1 MSNWTINDIPD
12 LQGRVALVTGANSG
26 LGLETTRALAAHGAH
41 VIMACR
47 NPEKAR
53 QAETNI
59 KQTVSGASL
68 ELAALDLASLAS
80 VHECAT
86 SVLQTHER
94 LDWLFNNA
102 GVMAL
107 PRHETT
113 DGFELQ
119 FETNYLSHFALTG
132 LLLPSL
138 LNTPHSRVVTLTSM
152 ARSYAHGRINFDD
165 LNGKRSYGRWRAY
178 GQSKLANLLFAD
190 ELQRRLSRAGSTTIS
205 VAAHPGFART
215 ELQATSMASPGIMS
229 RILNYVSLPLSQSAQ
244 MGVLPQLYAACSF
257 QLRGGERIGP
267 GGLFG
272 MRGYPRIE
280 PRNEREEDP
289 HTAARLWEVSA
300 EFTGVTY
307 EALRLDP
314 QVQRE

>member
-1 MSNWTINDIPD
+1 MDS
-12 LQGRVALVTGANSG
+12 A
-26 LGLETTRALAAHGAH
+26 
-41 VIMACR
+41 
-47 NPEKAR
+47 
-53 QAETNI
+53 

-68 ELAALDLASLAS
+68 EVAALDLASLAS

-94 LDWLFNNA
+94 LAWLFNNA

-132 LLLPSL
+132 LVLPRL

-152 ARSYAHGRINFDD
+152 AGSYTHGRINFDD

-190 ELQRRLSRAGSTTIS
+190 ELQRRLSRA
-205 VAAHPGFART
+205 R
-215 ELQATSMASPGIMS
+215 
-229 RILNYVSLPLSQSAQ
+229 
-244 MGVLPQLYAACSF
+244 SF
-257 QLRGGERIGP
+257 RRP
-267 GGLFG
+267 
-272 MRGYPRIE
+272 
-280 PRNEREEDP
+280 
-289 HTAARLWEVSA
+289 A
-300 EFTGVTY
+300 
-307 EALRLDP
+307 
-314 QVQRE
+314 